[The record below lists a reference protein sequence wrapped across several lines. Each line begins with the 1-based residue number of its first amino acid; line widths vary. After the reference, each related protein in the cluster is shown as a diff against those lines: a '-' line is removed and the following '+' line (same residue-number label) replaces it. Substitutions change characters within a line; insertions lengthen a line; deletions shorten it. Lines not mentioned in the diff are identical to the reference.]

1 MRVST
6 ILRLACV
13 ALLAGPAV
21 AFAAEKVPDVK
32 GKWAGKSY
40 SIIAGMGGHWPT
52 NNGTF
57 DKPMTSEKDVVIDI
71 TGQADRHIW
80 GVTTLSGGGEKTD
93 EPFIGELTGK
103 GSREVLMVDSDGT
116 LKGELRGD
124 AMSYC
129 YTQVGGKSNASVISC
144 TEVKRA
150 K

>member
-6 ILRLACV
+6 ILRLAGV
-13 ALLAGPAV
+13 ALLACPAV
-21 AFAAEKVPDVK
+21 ALAAEKVPDVK

-71 TGQADRHIW
+71 TGQVDRHIW
-80 GVTTLSGGGEKTD
+80 GITTLSGGGEKTD

-124 AMSYC
+124 VMSYC
-129 YTQVGGKSNASVISC
+129 YTQVGGKTNASVISC
-144 TEVKRA
+144 TDVKRTR
-150 K
+150 